1 MKANRMRRFFQTVLP
16 GIIKPLHV
24 LWNELIGFFFG
35 VFALV
40 LGISLARDAMNY
52 KGDPETLFR
61 LVLLGIA
68 FVVMAAYALQSYFKA
83 RRIGK
88 S

>member
-1 MKANRMRRFFQTVLP
+1 MKRFFQTVLP

-35 VFALV
+35 VFALFVGVALVRDV
-40 LGISLARDAMNY
+40 LSF
-52 KGDPETLFR
+52 KGDSEGLFR
-61 LVLLGIA
+61 IVLLGIA
-68 FVVMAAYALQSYFKA
+68 FVVMGAYALQSYFKA
-83 RRIGK
+83 RKIGR

>member
-1 MKANRMRRFFQTVLP
+1 MRRFFQTVLP

-35 VFALV
+35 VFALLIGANLV
-40 LGISLARDAMNY
+40 RDCLSF
-52 KGDPETLFR
+52 KGDSESLFR
-61 LVLLGIA
+61 IILMGIA
-68 FVVMAAYALQSYFKA
+68 FLVMGGYALQSYLKA
-83 RRIGK
+83 RKIGR

>member
-1 MKANRMRRFFQTVLP
+1 MRRFFQTVLP

-24 LWNELIGFFFG
+24 LWNELISFFFG

-40 LGISLARDAMNY
+40 LGLSLARDVYAY
-52 KGDPETLFR
+52 KGDGEGLFR
-61 LVLLGIA
+61 LILLGIA
-68 FVVMAAYALQSYFKA
+68 FVVMSTYAIQSYLKA